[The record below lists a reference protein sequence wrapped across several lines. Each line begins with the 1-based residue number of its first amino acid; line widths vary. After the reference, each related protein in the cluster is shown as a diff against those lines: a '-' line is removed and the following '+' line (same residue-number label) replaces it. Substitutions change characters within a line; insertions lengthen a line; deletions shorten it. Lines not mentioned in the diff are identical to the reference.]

1 MKLQYHPFLYC
12 LFNIFSAIFPFY
24 FSDKGEE
31 NAGFDLSP
39 APTGKGFDLSPV
51 RKEAPGFDLSPV
63 HKEAPGFDLS
73 PVRKEAPGFDLSPVQ
88 KEAPGFDLSP
98 VQKYAAGFDSSP
110 DLKEAPCYLDQ
121 EDDSGLNLRPVTD
134 GVSIVCIV
142 CLLTVLRVVQNHRIQ
157 KSYFNK
163 QNQK

>member
-12 LFNIFSAIFPFY
+12 LFNIFSAIFPFC
-24 FSDKGEE
+24 FSDKGEK

-51 RKEAPGFDLSPV
+51 R
-63 HKEAPGFDLS
+63 KEAPGFDLS

-98 VQKYAAGFDSSP
+98 VQKEAPRFDSSP
-110 DLKEAPCYLDQ
+110 DLKEAPGYSDQ
-121 EDDSGLNLRPVTD
+121 EDDRGLNLRPVTD
-134 GVSIVCIV
+134 GVSMSLILIRKENTVALVLKILNLHFYI
-142 CLLTVLRVVQNHRIQ
+142 LLFVWYNR
-157 KSYFNK
+157 
-163 QNQK
+163 